1 MQKVLKEIHNSSS
14 ILVFN
19 RRKWKGHWWPSWT
32 SNPVGGVSN
41 VFGGFDSH
49 ALPPYF
55 NEAGSLRV
63 KEVMYIF
70 NPLNPSTPE
79 LLNYSK
85 G

>member
-41 VFGGFDSH
+41 VSGGFDSH
-49 ALPPYF
+49 ALPPF
-55 NEAGSLRV
+55 FKSCQQSAFSDQL
-63 KEVMYIF
+63 KENGDLYY
-70 NPLNPSTPE
+70 N
-79 LLNYSK
+79 
-85 G
+85 